1 MTTFVHDLISQSAEK
16 TPLNTALTFKEQQLN
31 YQELNNKISSI
42 ASSYRALK
50 VVRYQRIGIY
60 LPKTIENILAM
71 FAASKAGA
79 VFVPINPVLKA
90 PQVQHIAN
98 DCDIKIIITNKARFK
113 ALQPLIDS
121 LPKLTTVI
129 LTDSDTTSVETIAHV
144 SVMTWLT
151 FISLSCKEQ
160 NPKPLTGNDMAA
172 ILYTSGSTGK
182 PKGVVLSHSNIV
194 LGAKSVAQYLQN
206 TATDKVLAVLPLSF
220 DYGFSQ
226 LTTSFLVGAECVLLD
241 YLLAND
247 VIKTIIKHKITGL
260 AAVPPLWSQLCKL
273 NWSDGAG
280 NSIRYFTNSGGA
292 LSTTN
297 LNQLRTLMPKA
308 APYLMYGLTEAFR
321 STYLSPDE
329 VDKRIGSMGK
339 AIPNAEVL
347 VVRKDGSECEVNE
360 PGELVHKGPLV
371 SLGYWNAA
379 EKTAERFKPA
389 PGQPKGI
396 INPELAVF
404 SGDSVKRDEDDFLYF
419 VARADEM
426 MKTSGYRI
434 SPMEI
439 EEVLYQHEQITEAAT
454 IGVPHADLGQAILAI
469 VCSNSQGDLSLVEK
483 SVLKH
488 CQKQLANYMVPKKII
503 VLPELPHNA
512 NGKIDRNKLNQEY
525 KNFFSGNNK

>member
-1 MTTFVHDLISQSAEK
+1 MTTFVHDLISQSAKSFPLSTAITLKEK
-16 TPLNTALTFKEQQLN
+16 QLN
-31 YQELNNKISSI
+31 YQELDQKTNEI
-42 ASSYRALK
+42 AASYRALNIE
-50 VVRYQRIGIY
+50 RYQRIGIY

-71 FAASKAGA
+71 FATSKAGA

-113 ALQPLIDS
+113 ALQPIIEN

-129 LTDSDTTSVETIAHV
+129 LTDSDATCIEAIAHV
-144 SVMTWLT
+144 SVMNWST
-151 FISLSCKEQ
+151 FFHLPSTGQSTQ
-160 NPKPLTGNDMAA
+160 PLTGNDIAA
-172 ILYTSGSTGK
+172 IFYTSGSTGK

-206 TATDKVLAVLPLSF
+206 TPTDKILAVLPLSF

-226 LTTSFLVGAECVLLD
+226 LTTSFLVGAECILLD

-247 VIKTIIKHKITGL
+247 VVKAIVKHKITGL

-273 NWSDGAG
+273 NWSESAG

-297 LNQLRTLMPKA
+297 LDQLRTLMPKA

-329 VDKRIGSMGK
+329 IDNRIGSMGK

-347 VVRKDGSECEVNE
+347 IVRKDGSECEVNE

-379 EKTAERFKPA
+379 DKTAERFKAA
-389 PGQPKGI
+389 PGQPEGI

-404 SGDSVKRDEDDFLYF
+404 SGDSVKRDEDGFLYF

-439 EEVLYQHEQITEAAT
+439 EEILYQHPQITEAAT
-454 IGVPHADLGQAILAI
+454 IGVPHNDLGQAVLAI
-469 VCSNSQGDLSLVEK
+469 VCSNSEGDMSLIEK

-525 KNFFSGNNK
+525 KNYFSEK

>member
-1 MTTFVHDLISQSAEK
+1 MTTFVHDLISKSSE
-16 TPLNTALTFKEQQLN
+16 TFPSNTALTLKEQQLN
-31 YQELNNKISSI
+31 YRELDEKVNDI
-42 ASSYRALK
+42 AASYRVLNIE
-50 VVRYQRIGIY
+50 RYQRVGIY
-60 LPKTIENILAM
+60 LPKTIENVISM
-71 FAASKAGA
+71 FACSKAGA

-113 ALQPLIDS
+113 ALQPVLAS
-121 LPKLTTVI
+121 LPELVNVI
-129 LTDSDTTSVETIAHV
+129 LTDSDASDVETIEHV
-144 SVMTWLT
+144 SVMSWSYFANLT
-151 FISLSCKEQ
+151 CDKAEPSPI
-160 NPKPLTGNDMAA
+160 TGNDMAA

-194 LGAKSVAQYLQN
+194 LGAKSVAEYLQN
-206 TATDKVLAVLPLSF
+206 TANDKVLAVLPLSF
-220 DYGFSQ
+220 DYGLSQ
-226 LTTSFLVGAECVLLD
+226 LTTSFLVGAECILLD
-241 YLLAND
+241 YLLPND
-247 VIKTIIKHKITGL
+247 VIKAIVKYKITGL

-273 NWSDGAG
+273 NWPEGVG
-280 NSIRYFTNSGGA
+280 NTIRYFTNSGGA

-297 LNQLRTLMPKA
+297 LKQLRTLMPNA

-329 VDKRIGSMGK
+329 VDNRVGSMGK

-347 VVRKDGSECEVNE
+347 VVRKDGSECDVDEA
-360 PGELVHKGPLV
+360 GELVHKGPLV

-379 EKTAERFKPA
+379 DKTAERFKPA
-389 PGQPKGI
+389 PNQPQGI

-404 SGDSVKRDEDDFLYF
+404 SGDSVKRDQDGYLYF

-439 EEVLYQHEQITEAAT
+439 EEVLYQHEEITEAAT
-454 IGVPHADLGQAILAI
+454 IGVPHAELGQAILAI
-469 VCSNSQGDLSLVEK
+469 VCSNNQSDLDSVEK
-483 SVLKH
+483 SLLKH

-503 VLPELPHNA
+503 VLSALPHNA

-525 KNFFSGNNK
+525 KNYFS